1 MFGPGGTKFKKSKS
15 KQHSDRRSCSG
26 GSING
31 SKATPITNF
40 MISAADRDDRD
51 HQAAKSDHG
60 DKKFGFFENFRRK
73 VVGLGR

>member
-15 KQHSDRRSCSG
+15 KHSDRSSEAQ
-26 GSING
+26 N
-31 SKATPITNF
+31 KITNL
-40 MISAADRDDRD
+40 MINTAADQEENE

-60 DKKFGFFENFRRK
+60 AKKFGFFENFRRK